1 MAEIKI
7 AGIMRAGIFSPNHI
21 GNDAAIFNSVVE
33 QLRKRGCEVNTYSE
47 EQFCSGA
54 VTEHII
60 LNMCREMQS
69 IHKLQEC
76 EDNGDLVINSG
87 YGIENCIRERMAR
100 ILIGTG
106 IPYPQSLVVRTDEGI
121 RDAMAANH
129 MTRCWIKRGDSHTQH
144 REDVTSVRHAEE
156 AQEILQE
163 FFLRGIK
170 RAVINRHLEGDV
182 VKFYGVLGTPFFLWF
197 NPSED
202 NAARYWQPSQQPT
215 HKTPDFDVEAFKAS
229 CIRAAETLDVRVYGG
244 DAIIAPDGKFTLI
257 DFDDWPSF
265 APCRTE
271 AAQHI
276 AKLTM
281 KLIKEH
287 LKNKR

>member
-1 MAEIKI
+1 
-7 AGIMRAGIFSPNHI
+7 
-21 GNDAAIFNSVVE
+21 
-33 QLRKRGCEVNTYSE
+33 
-47 EQFCSGA
+47 
-54 VTEHII
+54 
-60 LNMCREMQS
+60 
-69 IHKLQEC
+69 
-76 EDNGDLVINSG
+76 
-87 YGIENCIRERMAR
+87 MAR
-100 ILIGTG
+100 IFIGTG

-121 RDAMAANH
+121 REAMAANH

-170 RAVINRHLEGDV
+170 RAVINRHLDGDV
-182 VKFYGVLGTPFFLWF
+182 IKFYGVLGTPFFFWF

-202 NAARYWQPSQQPT
+202 NSARYWPVAQHQQP
-215 HKTPDFDVEAFKAS
+215 KTPEFDEEALKAT
-229 CIRAAETLDVRVYGG
+229 CIRAAETMDIRIYGG
-244 DAIIAPDGKFTLI
+244 DAVIAPDGKFSLI

-276 AKLTM
+276 AKLSM

-287 LKNKR
+287 LKNNR

>member
-1 MAEIKI
+1 
-7 AGIMRAGIFSPNHI
+7 MRAGIFSPNHI

-54 VTEHII
+54 ATEHII

-69 IHKLQEC
+69 IRLLQER
-76 EDNGDLVINSG
+76 EDAGDLVINSG

-100 ILIGTG
+100 IFIGTG

-121 RDAMAANH
+121 REAMAANH

-170 RAVINRHLEGDV
+170 RAVINRHLDGDV
-182 VKFYGVLGTPFFLWF
+182 IKFYGVLGTPFFFWF
-197 NPSED
+197 NPRED
-202 NAARYWQPSQQPT
+202 NSARYWPVAQHQQP
-215 HKTPDFDVEAFKAS
+215 KTPEFDEEALKAT
-229 CIRAAETLDVRVYGG
+229 CIRAAETMDIRIYGG
-244 DAIIAPDGKFTLI
+244 DAVIAPDGKFSLI

-276 AKLTM
+276 AKLSM

-287 LKNKR
+287 LKNNR

>member
-7 AGIMRAGIFSPNHI
+7 AGIMRAGNFSPNHI
-21 GNDAAIFNSVVE
+21 GNDAAILNSVVE

-54 VTEHII
+54 VKEHII
-60 LNMCREMQS
+60 LNMCREAQS
-69 IHKLQEC
+69 IRQLQER
-76 EDNGDLVINSG
+76 EDAGDLVINSG
-87 YGIENCIRERMAR
+87 YGIENCLRERMAR
-100 ILIGTG
+100 IFIGSG
-106 IPYPQSLVVRTDEGI
+106 IPYPQSLIVRTDEGI
-121 RDAMAANH
+121 REAMATNKIG
-129 MTRCWIKRGDSHTQH
+129 RCWIKRGDSFTEHH
-144 REDVTSVRHAEE
+144 EDVTRVRHAEE

-182 VKFYGVLGTPFFLWF
+182 IKFYGVAGTPFFYWI

-202 NAARYWQPSQQPT
+202 PSARFNLAPQQ
-215 HKTPDFDVEAFKAS
+215 HRTPDFDVEALKAT
-229 CIRAAETLDVRVYGG
+229 CIRAAEIMDVLVYGG
-244 DAIIAPDGKFTLI
+244 DAVIAPDGQFTII

-265 APCRTE
+265 APCRAE
-271 AAQHI
+271 AAPQI

-287 LKNKR
+287 IKTKR